1 MITTRHEAGILVC
14 ELKGR
19 LDAITADAAGEE
31 IIALLAAGNRR
42 VLLNLSALDY
52 VSSMG
57 LRVFS
62 RASRA
67 AHAAGG
73 SLKLCSPTAPVA
85 KVLEIS
91 GMDNLLDL
99 YATESAAL
107 AAF

>member
-1 MITTRHEAGILVC
+1 MISTRNEAGVLVC

-19 LDAITADAAGEE
+19 LDTVTAEAIGEE
-31 IIALLAAGNRR
+31 IMSLVAAGNSRL
-42 VLLNLSALDY
+42 VLNLASLDY
-52 VSSMG
+52 VSSIG
-57 LRVFS
+57 LRVFV
-62 RASRA
+62 RVAKA

-73 SLKLCSPTAPVA
+73 ALKLCSPTPSVA

-99 YATESAAL
+99 HAAESAAL

>member
-1 MITTRHEAGILVC
+1 MISTRQEADILVC

-19 LDAITADAAGEE
+19 LDMVTSEATGEE
-31 IIALLAAGNRR
+31 IMSLVAAGNTRL
-42 VLLNLSALDY
+42 LLNLAALDY
-52 VSSMG
+52 VSSIG
-57 LRVFS
+57 LRVFV
-62 RASRA
+62 RAAKA

-73 SLKLCSPTAPVA
+73 ALKLCSPTPSVA

-99 YATESAAL
+99 QATESAAL